1 MGKVEDNKKKKQTTL
16 LKTAFELFT
25 SKGINK
31 TSISDIVS
39 KAGVAKGTFYL
50 YFSDKYD
57 IRDKLIAHK
66 SSELFQHA
74 YRELS
79 KSALTEFEDR
89 VIFLV
94 DHIIN
99 ELSKNR
105 ILLDFI
111 SKNLT
116 WRIFKHALTSP
127 GAEKEDINFMEFYN
141 DRILGAEGPSFTDP
155 EVMLFLIIELVGSTC
170 KSAILYEDPI
180 NMEELKPHLYNMI
193 RMIIKTYRKDS
204 KGDSA
209 ASELSPAAS
218 SDCSS
223 SSSIS

>member
-1 MGKVEDNKKKKQTTL
+1 MGKVEDNKKKKQNTL

-31 TSISDIVS
+31 TSISDIVN

-74 YRELS
+74 YQELL
-79 KSALTEFEDR
+79 KSDLTNFEDR

-99 ELSKNR
+99 ELSQNR
-105 ILLDFI
+105 ILLEFI
-111 SKNLT
+111 AKNLT

-127 GAEKEDINFMEFYN
+127 SAENEDINFTELYHEK
-141 DRILGAEGPSFTDP
+141 ILGPENTTFHDP
-155 EVMLFLIIELVGSTC
+155 EIMLFLIIELVGSTC
-170 KSAILYEDPI
+170 KSAILYEDPVT
-180 NMEELKPHLYNMI
+180 MEELKPHLYQTI
-193 RMIIKTYRKDS
+193 RMIIQNYRND
-204 KGDSA
+204 
-209 ASELSPAAS
+209 PTP
-218 SDCSS
+218 SD
-223 SSSIS
+223 

>member
-1 MGKVEDNKKKKQTTL
+1 MHRGHFRRNEEPMGKVEDNKKKKQNAL

-31 TSISDIVS
+31 TSISDIVN

-66 SSELFQHA
+66 ASALFLHA
-74 YRELS
+74 YRELL
-79 KSALTEFEDR
+79 KSDLADFEDR

-99 ELSKNR
+99 ELSQNR

-127 GAEKEDINFMEFYN
+127 NAEKENFNFMEFYN
-141 DRILGAEGPSFTDP
+141 DRILGAEGASFTEP
-155 EVMLFLIIELVGSTC
+155 EIMLFFIIELVGSTC
-170 KSAILYEDPI
+170 KSAILYEDPVTI
-180 NMEELKPHLYNMI
+180 NELKPHLYQMI
-193 RMIIKTYRKDS
+193 RIIIKTYRKETEDS
-204 KGDSA
+204 I
-209 ASELSPAAS
+209 P
-218 SDCSS
+218 SD
-223 SSSIS
+223 

>member
-1 MGKVEDNKKKKQTTL
+1 MSKIEDNKKRKQSTL

-31 TSISDIVS
+31 TSISDIVN

-50 YFSDKYD
+50 YFTDKYD

-66 SSELFQHA
+66 ASELFQHA
-74 YRELS
+74 YVKLLAS
-79 KSALTEFEDR
+79 DLTDFEDR

-94 DHIIN
+94 DHMID
-99 ELSKNR
+99 ELSKNK

-116 WRIFKHALTSP
+116 WRIFKHALISSSNQ
-127 GAEKEDINFMEFYN
+127 KEDINFMEIYHEK
-141 DRILGAEGPSFTDP
+141 ILGEGDGAFTDP

-170 KSAILYEDPI
+170 KSAILYEDPVNI
-180 NMEELKPHLYNMI
+180 EELKPHLYQMI
-193 RMIIKTYRKDS
+193 RLIITTYEK
-204 KGDSA
+204 
-209 ASELSPAAS
+209 ETITIL
-218 SDCSS
+218 
-223 SSSIS
+223 

>member
-1 MGKVEDNKKKKQTTL
+1 MSKIEDNKKRKQSTL

-25 SKGINK
+25 SKGIHK
-31 TSISDIVS
+31 TSISDIVNQ
-39 KAGVAKGTFYL
+39 AGVAKGTFYL

-74 YRELS
+74 YRELL
-79 KSALTEFEDR
+79 KSDITDFEDK

-116 WRIFKHALTSP
+116 WRIFKHALLSAP
-127 GAEKEDINFMEFYN
+127 VQKEDMSFMELYN
-141 DRILGAEGPSFTDP
+141 EKILGKENSSFTDP
-155 EVMLFLIIELVGSTC
+155 EIMLFLIIELVGSTC
-170 KSAILYEDPI
+170 KSAILYEDPVD
-180 NMEELKPHLYNMI
+180 MKELKPHLYQTI
-193 RMIIKTYRKDS
+193 RMIIKLYRK
-204 KGDSA
+204 
-209 ASELSPAAS
+209 
-218 SDCSS
+218 SS
-223 SSSIS
+223 SEIKS

>member
-1 MGKVEDNKKKKQTTL
+1 MGKVEDNKKKKQNTL

-31 TSISDIVS
+31 TSISDIVN

-74 YRELS
+74 YRELL
-79 KSALTEFEDR
+79 KSDLTDFEDR

-99 ELSKNR
+99 ELSQNR

-127 GAEKEDINFMEFYN
+127 SAEKKDINFTKLYN
-141 DRILGAEGPSFTDP
+141 EKILGIEDSTFTDP
-155 EVMLFLIIELVGSTC
+155 EIMLFLIIELVGSTC
-170 KSAILYEDPI
+170 KSAILYEDPVTI
-180 NMEELKPHLYNMI
+180 EELKPHLYQMI
-193 RMIIKTYRKDS
+193 RTIIKTYRREPPEKEP
-204 KGDSA
+204 KK
-209 ASELSPAAS
+209 
-218 SDCSS
+218 
-223 SSSIS
+223 